1 LSEYQ
6 QPEASNSQE
15 DATRRAAELIAR
27 ALGEVQRAAGSS
39 LSTTDQEAMLAS
51 QSALLHIAQ
60 RLEQQL
66 TEDKTQRAV
75 LADQLT
81 TLAVSLD
88 RLGNHLQ
95 GLSTLLADLLERL
108 AEPAPLHIGAGT
120 PAAEPE
126 PIAPPP
132 VTQPPPLT
140 PSEPVFPAGGEGVT
154 LSISGV
160 PGFQALMDLQKALIA
175 LDSVDGASVERFQEG
190 DSRIL
195 LHLRSPLTANQLTDN
210 LRNTT
215 GQAIIIEESRPELLR
230 LRLKIVS

>member
-1 LSEYQ
+1 MSEYQ
-6 QPEASNSQE
+6 QPPASNSEE
-15 DATRRAAELIAR
+15 DANQRAAELIAR
-27 ALGEVQRAAGSS
+27 ALGEVQRASQ
-39 LSTTDQEAMLAS
+39 STTDQEAMLAS

-66 TEDKTQRAV
+66 SEDKDQRGI
-75 LADQLT
+75 LNDQLT
-81 TLAVSLD
+81 TLASSLD
-88 RLGNHLQ
+88 RLGSHLQ

-108 AEPAPLHIGAGT
+108 ADPAPLHLGT
-120 PAAEPE
+120 TTPPAATPEPE
-126 PIAPPP
+126 PIAPPADP
-132 VTQPPPLT
+132 TFPP
-140 PSEPVFPAGGEGVT
+140 GGEGVT

-195 LHLRSPLTANQLTDN
+195 LHLKSPLTANQLTDN
-210 LRNTT
+210 LRDAT
-215 GQAIIIEESRPELLR
+215 GQVIVIEESRPELLR